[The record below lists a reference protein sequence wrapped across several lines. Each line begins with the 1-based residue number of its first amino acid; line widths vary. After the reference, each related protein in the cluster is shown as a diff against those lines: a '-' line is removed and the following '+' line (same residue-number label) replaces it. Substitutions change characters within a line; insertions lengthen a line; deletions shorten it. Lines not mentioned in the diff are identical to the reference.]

1 MLKSWLSV
9 RCVDD
14 SPQAAQLR
22 EATGCDLHTCRNPEA
37 FEMLICFTI
46 MNRDDQDNPYGI
58 TLLRF
63 CAQRE
68 NPFACKGYATQLCNP
83 KDITMY

>member
-1 MLKSWLSV
+1 
-9 RCVDD
+9 
-14 SPQAAQLR
+14 
-22 EATGCDLHTCRNPEA
+22 
-37 FEMLICFTI
+37 

-83 KDITMY
+83 KDITMYEWARYANPTQLKRHLESRRDVGQRGNQCTVES